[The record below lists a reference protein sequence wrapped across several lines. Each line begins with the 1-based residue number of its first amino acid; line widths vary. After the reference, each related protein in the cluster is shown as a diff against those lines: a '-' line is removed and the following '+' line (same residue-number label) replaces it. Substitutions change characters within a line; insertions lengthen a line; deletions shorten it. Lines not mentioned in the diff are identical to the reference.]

1 MYRLHALVPDLIE
14 YRDLQRPN
22 AIALKIPVVKT
33 VRGEASREMRARG
46 LGNWALSMGR
56 QRLGLLHLRNHP
68 MFLQN
73 LDMGHLEPG
82 NKLDIAALDIFR
94 DRERGIPR
102 YNEFRRQIGLKSLSS
117 FDDFIDQRLPMDSPQ
132 RRAQEEV
139 VSMLREIY
147 GAHACDEGK
156 IITNAQYGE
165 DGKFINDCLGHADKS
180 VVDNVE
186 DVDTVVGWLAE
197 YTRPHGFAISE
208 TQFHVFIINASRRLF
223 SDRFFTSSFRPEFYS
238 HLGYNWVM
246 NNGPLDD
253 CPYPVQ
259 IGKDGKQQCN
269 EPEPS
274 NGHVISVSPLKR
286 VLMRNVPELRDE
298 LIHVVNTFDP
308 WARDRGEYYSLAW
321 RPRDDAADDPAFE
334 M

>member
-1 MYRLHALVPDLIE
+1 
-14 YRDLQRPN
+14 
-22 AIALKIPVVKT
+22 
-33 VRGEASREMRARG
+33 
-46 LGNWALSMGR
+46 
-56 QRLGLLHLRNHP
+56 
-68 MFLQN
+68 
-73 LDMGHLEPG
+73 
-82 NKLDIAALDIFR
+82 
-94 DRERGIPR
+94 
-102 YNEFRRQIGLKSLSS
+102 
-117 FDDFIDQRLPMDSPQ
+117 
-132 RRAQEEV
+132 
-139 VSMLREIY
+139 MLREIY
-147 GAHACDEGK
+147 GSHTCDAGK
-156 IITNAQYGE
+156 TISNAQLGE
-165 DGKFINDCLGHADKS
+165 DGKFINDCLGHPDNS

-223 SDRFFTSSFRPEFYS
+223 SDRFLTSSFRPEFYS
-238 HLGYNWVM
+238 HLGYDWVT
-246 NNGPLDD
+246 NNGPIED

-259 IGKDGKQQCN
+259 IGNDGKQGCN

-321 RPRDDAADDPAFE
+321 RPRADAADDPAFE